1 MNFSTIFFVNNTK
14 SVVAFQMTKVGR
26 YYLPTICTAIILK
39 IYCITLSKM
48 VWSLL
53 IAGELSLQKK
63 SDDQIFRAH
72 FYDSDLN
79 VSRGQEAS

>member
-48 VWSLL
+48 V
-53 IAGELSLQKK
+53 
-63 SDDQIFRAH
+63 
-72 FYDSDLN
+72 
-79 VSRGQEAS
+79 